1 MLRFSLAKLL
11 DYFLTPKTP
20 FSRLGHT
27 KFNDRLGWNLD
38 LLLRLWIKTRCAL
51 SFSASRACQNRARQF
66 HVLLNLFVGD
76 VAERIEKYSSDSFVG
91 LGGFGKCTLEF
102 GLGHFVAVGYAR
114 NRRPASP
121 KFFETSK

>member
-38 LLLRLWIKTRCAL
+38 LLLRLWIKTR
-51 SFSASRACQNRARQF
+51 ARFPFLLHELAKTGQDKF

-76 VAERIEKYSSDSFVG
+76 VAERIEKYTRGSVVG

-102 GLGHFVAVGYAR
+102 GLGHFVAAGYAR
-114 NRRPASP
+114 NQ
-121 KFFETSK
+121 